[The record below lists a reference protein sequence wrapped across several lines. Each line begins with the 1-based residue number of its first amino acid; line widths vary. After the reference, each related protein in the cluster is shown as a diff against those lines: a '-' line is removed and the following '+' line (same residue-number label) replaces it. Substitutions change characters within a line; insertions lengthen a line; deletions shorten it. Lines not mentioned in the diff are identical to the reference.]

1 MATKNDENMKAVTRR
16 SPRRLLKGL
25 FFFVICS
32 SILGI
37 LVYSPIFVLRDVHV
51 IGGRYLTDAEIARI
65 AGVYMGEP
73 LFRLE
78 TDQVTKRLMQDLRI
92 EEVAVRRRLPGT
104 LEVTVKERVPLAT
117 VGCEYGYLDID
128 RRGKVIDSYRTLKN
142 MPIPMITGIQVR
154 DIYIGDDVKNE
165 MVEEILYYLQQLDDV
180 SLSQI
185 SEIAIIDK
193 DYIVAYTTQSV
204 PIRLG
209 TLERLEE
216 KARLTANFLQDLDNN
231 PYPVEYVDFNYET
244 PFIKLEKT
252 GDNK

>member
-1 MATKNDENMKAVTRR
+1 MDTRNDEKKKALTRR

-32 SILGI
+32 GILGI

-51 IGGRYLTDAEIARI
+51 EGSRYLSDTELTKI
-65 AGVYMGEP
+65 AGVYLGEP

-92 EEVAVRRRLPGT
+92 EEVTVRRRLPGT
-104 LEVTVKERVPLAT
+104 LDIIVKERVPLAT

-154 DIYIGDDVKNE
+154 DIYIGDDVRNE
-165 MVEEILYYLQQLDDV
+165 MVEEILYYLQQLDEA
-180 SLSQI
+180 SLNQI
-185 SEIAIIDK
+185 SEIAIIEK

-209 TLERLEE
+209 ALERLEE
-216 KARLTANFLQDLDNN
+216 KARLTENFLHDLDSN

-252 GDNK
+252 GDNR